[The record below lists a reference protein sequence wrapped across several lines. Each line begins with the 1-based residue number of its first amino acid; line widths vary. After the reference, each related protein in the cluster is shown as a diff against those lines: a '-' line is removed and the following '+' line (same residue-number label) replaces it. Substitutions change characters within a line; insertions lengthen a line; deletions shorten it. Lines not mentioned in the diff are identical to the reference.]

1 LRPDRGSFMS
11 VTAMTV
17 CQPCPTTRKPS
28 QPPPTFVRDLK
39 IRSNDVVNAMV
50 KLQPQHAK
58 VIHKIMLESR
68 EDLSTFCKEVRRQ
81 IGGTL
86 LFDAVMMLRGVQ
98 PSPQGT
104 TQDAKSLYEHAVG
117 CRSPSCSRHG
127 CLALR
132 SIFSQLR
139 QHAQCCSEP
148 DGCNPCMQY
157 QRIRNA
163 MQRAKAPASATSVM
177 LVQPVTLAKSVNKP
191 TSSTNQKSAHDKA
204 ATPAT
209 HAPAGARGSP
219 GSVAHYASGLIARG
233 IRPRPPPPPHHQ
245 EEPASGPKA
254 ASGASG
260 LLLLAKALGIPQDE
274 RMALSDGSSPGQ
286 SPVNSPLPIRG
297 HKQPK
302 LEYAHSVHGQA
313 VHGRGDA
320 HGLVQAEAP
329 PEAEYGADSDE
340 DNYSAPVYAVQD
352 SASRST
358 QGERRP
364 HRQGLKHRCK
374 RCGQLKKGHVCL
386 AMYREWD

>member
-1 LRPDRGSFMS
+1 
-11 VTAMTV
+11 
-17 CQPCPTTRKPS
+17 
-28 QPPPTFVRDLK
+28 
-39 IRSNDVVNAMV
+39 
-50 KLQPQHAK
+50 
-58 VIHKIMLESR
+58 
-68 EDLSTFCKEVRRQ
+68 VRRQ

-139 QHAQCCSEP
+139 QHAQCCFEP

-157 QRIRNA
+157 QRIRTA

-177 LVQPVTLAKSVNKP
+177 LVQPVTLAKSVKP
-191 TSSTNQKSAHDKA
+191 TSAHEKA

-209 HAPAGARGSP
+209 HGPVGARGSP
-219 GSVAHYASGLIARG
+219 GVQSASGVIARG
-233 IRPRPPPPPHHQ
+233 SRPRPPPPPHHQ
-245 EEPASGPKA
+245 VGPPVGPPNA

-260 LLLLAKALGIPQDE
+260 LMLLAKALGIPQDD

-302 LEYAHSVHGQA
+302 REYAHSVHGHVQ
-313 VHGRGDA
+313 
-320 HGLVQAEAP
+320 HGLPTEQASGVQHGAE
-329 PEAEYGADSDE
+329 SDE

-374 RCGQLKKGHVCL
+374 RCGQLKKGHVCP